1 MAGKILSIVTNC
13 WNEVENIPL
22 FYTRCKAELAK
33 HPEYDY
39 EFIVEDNLSTD
50 GTREVLREIAA
61 EDPKFKVI
69 LNANNFGHIRSPF
82 NCLLNA
88 TGDAVFYLC
97 SDLQEPP
104 EMLSEFLE
112 KYEAGYK
119 VVCGVRSGTQSSFLL
134 ECLRG
139 IYYRALQKFA
149 PGQNVIEK
157 FTGFGLYDRCFID
170 ALKKFHE
177 PYPYFRGLVSEIG
190 FKRCEVPF
198 VQAAR
203 EH

>member
-1 MAGKILSIVTNC
+1 MAGKVISIVSNC

-22 FYTRCKAELAK
+22 FYARCKAELAK

-50 GTREVLREIAA
+50 GTRDVLRKIAA

-88 TGDAVFYLC
+88 SGDAVFYLC

-104 EMLSEFLE
+104 
-112 KYEAGYK
+112 
-119 VVCGVRSGTQSSFLL
+119 V
-134 ECLRG
+134 
-139 IYYRALQKFA
+139 
-149 PGQNVIEK
+149 
-157 FTGFGLYDRCFID
+157 
-170 ALKKFHE
+170 
-177 PYPYFRGLVSEIG
+177 
-190 FKRCEVPF
+190 
-198 VQAAR
+198 
-203 EH
+203 